1 MTNLRFIS
9 AETVRSNLTQ
19 KACIPLVREAMIAL
33 SAGKTRQALRQIIDL
48 GGGNA
53 FGAMPGA
60 VDGLCHGAKLI
71 SIFPGNVARGGK
83 AHEGVIMLF
92 DPENGTATCAVDAG
106 EVTAIRTAAA
116 SAVATNALARFDSKI
131 LAILGTGEQ
140 AWQHALAMCEV
151 RAIKEVRLWGR
162 DAAKAEAL
170 AARIRDTLALPVEVL
185 TNVCEACAG
194 ADIIC
199 TTTAAQ
205 TPVLMLE
212 HVAMGTHINAVGSS
226 RAGPTEIDPQLIPAS
241 LFIPDH
247 REGVIAQ
254 GSEFLDAVKLGIADE
269 ASVGPEIGEILAAPA
284 KGRSSADQIT
294 IYKSLG
300 SVVQDL
306 AAAHWLASSPE

>member
-9 AETVRSNLTQ
+9 AETVRSKLTH

-53 FGAMPGA
+53 FGTMPGA

-71 SIFPGNVARGGK
+71 SVFPGNVARGGK

-92 DPENGTATCAVDAG
+92 DPENGIATCAVDAG

-116 SAVATNALARFDSKI
+116 SAVATDALARKDAQV

-151 RAIKEVRLWGR
+151 RAIREVRLWGR
-162 DAAKAEAL
+162 DTAKAEAL
-170 AARIRDTLALPVEVL
+170 AGRIRDTLTLPVEVFAD
-185 TNVCEACAG
+185 VAKICVG

-205 TPVLMLE
+205 TPVLLLE
-212 HVAMGTHINAVGSS
+212 HVAPGTHINAVGSS

-254 GSEFLDAVKLGIADE
+254 GSEFIDAVKLGIADE
-269 ASVGPEIGEILAAPA
+269 ASVGPEIGEILAAPD
-284 KGRSSADQIT
+284 KGRSSAEQIT

-306 AAAHWLASSPE
+306 AAAHWLANISE

>member
-1 MTNLRFIS
+1 MTSLRFIT
-9 AETVRSNLTQ
+9 AETVRTKLTQ
-19 KACIPLVREAMIAL
+19 KACIPLVRDAMIAL

-48 GGGNA
+48 GDGNA
-53 FGAMPGA
+53 FGTMPGA

-71 SIFPGNVARGGK
+71 SVFPGNVERGGK
-83 AHEGVIMLF
+83 THEGVIMLF
-92 DPENGTATCAVDAG
+92 DPENGKATCAVDAG

-116 SAVATNALARFDSKI
+116 SAVATDALARKDSTI

-140 AWQHALAMCEV
+140 AWQHALAICEV
-151 RAIKEVRLWGR
+151 RAIKEIRLWGR
-162 DAAKAEAL
+162 DAGKTAAL
-170 AARIRDTLALPVEVL
+170 ATRLHDALAILVQVLPEVAE
-185 TNVCEACAG
+185 TCAG
-194 ADIIC
+194 ADIVC

-212 HVAMGTHINAVGSS
+212 HVVPGTHINAVGSS
-226 RAGPTEIDPQLIPAS
+226 RAGPTEIDPRLVPAS

-254 GSEFLDAVKLGIADE
+254 GSEFLDAVKLGFADE
-269 ASVGPEIGEILAAPA
+269 GAIGPEIGEILAAPA
-284 KGRSSADQIT
+284 KGRSCAEQIT

-306 AAAHWLASSPE
+306 AAAHWLANSPE

>member
-1 MTNLRFIS
+1 MTTLRFIS
-9 AETVRSNLTQ
+9 AETVRTKLTQ
-19 KACIPLVREAMIAL
+19 KECIPLVREAMIAL

-48 GGGNA
+48 GAGNA
-53 FGAMPGA
+53 FGSMPGA

-71 SIFPGNVARGGK
+71 SVFPGNVASGGK

-92 DPENGTATCAVDAG
+92 DPENGKAACAVDAG

-116 SAVATNALARFDSKI
+116 SAVATDVLARFDSTA

-151 RAIKEVRLWGR
+151 RDIKKIRLWGR
-162 DAAKAEAL
+162 DADKATAL
-170 AARIRDTLALPVEVL
+170 AARIYDAVAIQVEVH
-185 TNVCEACAG
+185 TDVPATCAN

-199 TTTAAQ
+199 TTTSAQ

-212 HVAMGTHINAVGSS
+212 QVAPGTHINAVGSS
-226 RAGPTEIDPQLIPAS
+226 RAGPTEIDPRLIPAS

-269 ASVGPEIGEILAAPA
+269 AEIGPEIGEILATPA
-284 KGRSSADQIT
+284 KGRSNSEQIT

-306 AAAHWLASSPE
+306 AAAHWLASHPE